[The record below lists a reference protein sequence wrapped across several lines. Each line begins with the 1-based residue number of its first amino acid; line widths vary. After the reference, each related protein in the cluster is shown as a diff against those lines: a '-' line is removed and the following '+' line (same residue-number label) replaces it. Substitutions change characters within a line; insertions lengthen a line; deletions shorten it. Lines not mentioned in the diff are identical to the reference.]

1 MRILITND
9 DGAGAAQLVPLIR
22 WCGKLGDVTAVV
34 PKVEQSGK
42 SHSIEIHKPFE
53 AKQVELTPDV
63 TVWAVD
69 STPADCVR
77 FACSGLGL
85 TFDLVIS
92 GVNRGLNLGHDIM
105 YSGTFAAA
113 CEAVNNG
120 MKAIA
125 LSTAIQ
131 AYEHSTEH
139 LDSIFSFLE
148 ENRLLEQHDLYN
160 INIPDRPKGIRIT
173 RMGGPYFLE
182 KGIVGTVGGHGGN
195 GYVTLPIG
203 NRIQGQIL
211 PNSLDGLSH
220 GHIHIIVQFSE
231 GFQEVRAALLRIL
244 LSHNEL
250 TCTGLSPSMD
260 ELSRSFQFIVT

>member
-53 AKQVELTPDV
+53 AKQVELTPDL

-120 MKAIA
+120 TKAIA

-139 LDSIFSFLE
+139 LDSIFAFLE

-160 INIPDRPKGIRIT
+160 INIPDQPKGIRIT

-182 KGIVGTVGGHGGN
+182 TFRKLDNDMYMPVGKPIQAVGQDLTLDTVAYRQSYISISPMTTDRTN
-195 GYVTLPIG
+195 Y
-203 NRIQGQIL
+203 
-211 PNSLDGLSH
+211 SLFRELQH
-220 GHIHIIVQFSE
+220 LNE
-231 GFQEVRAALLRIL
+231 G
-244 LSHNEL
+244 
-250 TCTGLSPSMD
+250 
-260 ELSRSFQFIVT
+260 